1 MQGLSVCVCA
11 CCLSTLL
18 WVGAC
23 CIRVDAI
30 TVADDF
36 RLVASLRRM
45 RSIVRA
51 SGGVR
56 EAADVIDLV
65 YRIGDSFLL
74 PLDLHM
80 PWYKVSP
87 SQEFIVR

>member
-1 MQGLSVCVCA
+1 
-11 CCLSTLL
+11 
-18 WVGAC
+18 
-23 CIRVDAI
+23 
-30 TVADDF
+30 
-36 RLVASLRRM
+36 M

-87 SQEFIVR
+87 SQEFTVC